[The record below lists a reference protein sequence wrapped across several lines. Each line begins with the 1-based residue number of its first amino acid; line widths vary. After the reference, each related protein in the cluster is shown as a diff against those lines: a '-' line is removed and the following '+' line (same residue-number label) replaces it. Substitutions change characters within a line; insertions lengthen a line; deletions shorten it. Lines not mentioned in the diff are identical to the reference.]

1 VANPLLSLAAAVA
14 RILPAPLKRQLYK
27 LGPLSRGLRGALNSA
42 APQGLVEMQ
51 VAAGGLQGAKLLL
64 DMQTEKD
71 YWLGTYEQD
80 LQQAIRDWVEPGN
93 VIYDLGANIGYVSL
107 LFARATG
114 SSGRVLAFEP
124 LPANQQRLQKNLNLN
139 NTLNVSL
146 IPAAVADKSGST
158 TFMVHSSGGMGKLKA
173 APGRSEGFAQ
183 EISVQTIALDDFAIA
198 NPIPQLI
205 KIDIEGGEVLAL
217 RGMSTLLRER
227 RPILFLELH
236 GPEATAVAWDRLRT
250 ARYHLHWMR
259 GDYSQIMSASE
270 LTKKSYVI
278 ARPA

>member
-1 VANPLLSLAAAVA
+1 
-14 RILPAPLKRQLYK
+14 
-27 LGPLSRGLRGALNSA
+27 
-42 APQGLVEMQ
+42 
-51 VAAGGLQGAKLLL
+51 
-64 DMQTEKD
+64 MQTEKD

-124 LPANQQRLQKNLNLN
+124 LPANQERLQKNLQLN
-139 NTLNVSL
+139 NAINIAL
-146 IPAAVADKSGST
+146 IPSAVADKSGST
-158 TFMVHSSGGMGKLKA
+158 AFMVHTSGEMGKLKGA
-173 APGRSEGFAQ
+173 AGKSEGFAQ
-183 EISVQTIALDDFAIA
+183 EISVQTIALDDFAVT

-205 KIDIEGGEVLAL
+205 KIDIEGGEILAL
-217 RGMSTLLRER
+217 RGMSTILRER

-236 GPEATAVAWDRLRT
+236 GMEATAAAWDRLRT

-259 GDYSQIMSASE
+259 GEYPQIMSASE